1 MPVRRKQL
9 LFWPIL
15 VIVLAGD
22 YFTKQLAVEHLSPPY
37 IPHQVL
43 GNTVRLTL
51 AFNQGAAM
59 GLSVGIHSRWVF
71 GLLAVIAL
79 IVILRFVRSTPGHAV
94 ARTIALALIAGGA
107 LGNLLDRLRS
117 ARGVVDFI
125 DVGIGNL
132 RFWTFNV
139 ADSAVTCGAILL
151 ALLLVREDRREAKAA
166 AHVPETPLP
175 GEAGQE

>member
-1 MPVRRKQL
+1 MPGSRKHL

-15 VIVLAGD
+15 LAVLGGD
-22 YFTKQLAVEHLSPPY
+22 YATKQLAVAHLSPPY
-37 IPHQVL
+37 IPHEVL
-43 GNTVRLTL
+43 GDVVRLTL

-59 GLSVGIHSRWVF
+59 GLSLGIHSRWIF

-79 IVILRFVRSTPGHAV
+79 AIILRFVRGTPGNAV
-94 ARTIALALIAGGA
+94 ARTVALALIAGGA
-107 LGNLLDRLRS
+107 LGNLLDRIRS

-125 DVGIGNL
+125 DVGIGHL

-151 ALLLVREDRREAKAA
+151 ALLLVREDRQEAKAA
-166 AHVPETPLP
+166 AHGPEASASGTATP
-175 GEAGQE
+175 E

>member
-1 MPVRRKQL
+1 MPGGRKHL
-9 LFWPIL
+9 LFWPIMLTVL
-15 VIVLAGD
+15 VGD
-22 YFTKQLAVEHLSPPY
+22 YVTKQLAVEHLSPPY
-37 IPHQVL
+37 IPHEVL

-51 AFNQGAAM
+51 AYNQGAAM
-59 GLSVGIHSRWVF
+59 GLSLGIHSRWIF

-79 IVILRFVRSTPGHAV
+79 TVILRFVRGTPGSAV

-107 LGNLLDRLRS
+107 LGNLLDRIRS

-151 ALLLVREDRREAKAA
+151 AILLIREDRREASNSR
-166 AHVPETPLP
+166 
-175 GEAGQE
+175 EAREGQEGRGPA